1 LKRARSVLLLAV
13 GWALAGCQRD
23 EQPERTTFYDRK
35 IGPVLHASC
44 SISPTRSSCHVSDGQ
59 GNAFGNLS
67 TESFET
73 LNLRRDL
80 LVDYGPYGVPGLLL
94 KVVPPYRLSL
104 SRWDAT
110 PPVLITTD
118 IIHAG
123 SSQIDFTSAAY
134 TTLAGWI
141 ENGGAVN
148 NAAVAEPQ
156 RALDRCTDEPG
167 RDPTFDGTVDPAS
180 PDYDTFRGLVAPVVG
195 ARCAAGNCHGS
206 PANILHLT
214 CGETPDGQR
223 WNYHALRDYVAVNT
237 NSSEIL
243 RRALARDAGGTYH
256 EGGTVFPNR
265 DDPGYQALEAWAT
278 EKGGPTS
285 VPSDPG
291 FLFFADRVQPMLVK
305 RGCMM
310 LGCHSSAMFHDYRL
324 RGGAGGHFGLPA
336 TKRNYELSLE
346 QLALESPDPNAS
358 RLIKKN
364 LAPAAGGIRHR
375 GGNLFGEG
383 ELRDPCDLAA
393 AQTGPLD
400 EQRPYCVVRAWFEL
414 ERSARMADL
423 APLSGIVYVR
433 RAAAADPDTPQDF
446 GTYRPGADVV
456 LAGLTAGVDGS
467 LTVGTSQS
475 LLARC
480 GLDPT
485 TTDARRPAVSWDGAR
500 IAFSARSG
508 ADQPFRV
515 YVVTGSTCAADAAID
530 AVPVDDSGAPVMAN
544 GELIH
549 NFDPAFAPDGRIV
562 FTSTRGNVMNTAAIG
577 YSGPRRTPADPSKLN
592 ANLYVREGDDRIRQ
606 LTFLNNQELYPA
618 FMRDGRLI
626 FSAEKRAPD
635 FYQLAGRRMNLDGG
649 DYHPLFGQRSSID
662 FTQLTDVV
670 ELADK
675 NLAMI
680 LSDKGAER
688 GAGALAIVNRSIGID
703 QPSTNPADYLVDP
716 DAITAQNPDF
726 FQHSLEIIDRAAT
739 GKLSGTEGAY
749 RNPSPLPDGRLLVS
763 YAPTTTALDAFSGKF
778 EIVVMNP
785 QTEARTT
792 LISDPTDDCLWP
804 AAVYAKQ
811 NHGVFGS
818 RFDEANAATRVGTGS
833 TAKVTVLDVGVLQS
847 LLFQNTR
854 SGRPIPNRPALA
866 VWESLPPEQGVT
878 DYASGGSYVTSDR
891 YGQLYARRHF
901 LGNVTV
907 HDDRSAKMV
916 IPGGL
921 PIVLQ
926 GHVAL
931 AGDSAPT
938 THSQR
943 EEMQFYPGEDSRQS
957 FRQKQFDGLCG
968 GCHGSVSGVEMDI
981 AIEPDI
987 LTSASQVTARDAK
1000 PTDLSGVARVGAGT
1014 PPPFP

>member
-1 LKRARSVLLLAV
+1 MKRARSVLLLAV
-13 GWALAGCQRD
+13 GWVLSGCQRD

-35 IGPVLHASC
+35 IGPVLQGSC
-44 SISPTRSSCHVSDGQ
+44 TISPTRSSCHVADPG

-67 TESFET
+67 TESFDT

-94 KVVPPYRLSL
+94 KVVPPYRISL

-118 IIHAG
+118 VTHAAR
-123 SSQIDFTSAAY
+123 SQIDFTSSAY
-134 TTLAGWI
+134 TTLVTWI
-141 ENGGAVN
+141 ENGATVN
-148 NAAVAEPQ
+148 NAKPADPKP
-156 RALDRCTDEPG
+156 RLDPCNEEPG
-167 RDPTFDGTVDPAS
+167 RDPSFDPAVEPAA
-180 PDYDTFRGLVAPVVG
+180 PDYGTFRARVSAVVG
-195 ARCAAGNCHGS
+195 ERCAAGNCHGS
-206 PANILHLT
+206 PANILRLT
-214 CGETPDGQR
+214 CGDTPERIR
-223 WNYHALRDYVAVNT
+223 WNYHALRDYVSVNT
-237 NSSEIL
+237 SSSEVL
-243 RRALARDAGGTYH
+243 RRALAPEAGGSFH
-256 EGGTVFPNR
+256 EGGTVFTSR
-265 DDPGYQALEAWAT
+265 TDPGYQALVAWAT

-310 LGCHSSAMFHDYRL
+310 LGCHSAGMFHDYRL

-364 LAPAAGGIRHR
+364 LSPEAGGIRHR

-383 ELRDPCDLAA
+383 ALSEPCDMTL

-414 ERSARMADL
+414 ERAARMA
-423 APLSGIVYVR
+423 AAVPLNGVAYVR
-433 RAAAADPDTPQDF
+433 RTVAADADMPQDF
-446 GTYRPGADVV
+446 ATYRPGADVV
-456 LAGLTAGVDGS
+456 LAGLTAAADGTLS
-467 LTVGTSQS
+467 VGSSAS
-475 LLARC
+475 LLSAC

-485 TTDARRPAVSWDGAR
+485 MTDARRPAVSWDGTR
-500 IAFSARSG
+500 IAFAARTSA
-508 ADQPFRV
+508 AEPFRI
-515 YVVTGSTCAADAAID
+515 YVVTGTACEVDSAID
-530 AVPVDDSGAPVMAN
+530 APPVDDTGMPVMAS
-544 GELIH
+544 GELFH

-592 ANLYVREGDDRIRQ
+592 ANLYIRETDGRIRQ
-606 LTFLNNQELYPA
+606 LTFLNNQELSPA

-626 FSAEKRAPD
+626 FTAEKRAPD
-635 FYQLAGRRMNLDGG
+635 FYQLAGRRINLDGG
-649 DYHPLFGQRSSID
+649 DYHPLFGQRSTID
-662 FTQLTDVV
+662 FTQATDIV
-670 ELADK
+670 ELSDK

-688 GAGALAIVNRSIGID
+688 GAGALGVVNRSIGID
-703 QPSTNPADYLVDP
+703 QPSTNPDDYLVDP

-726 FQHSLEIIDRAAT
+726 FQHSLNLVDAAAT
-739 GKLSGTEGAY
+739 GKLSGTQGAY
-749 RNPSPLPDGRLLVS
+749 RSPAPLPDGRLLVS
-763 YAPTTTALDAFSGKF
+763 YAPTATALDAFTGKF
-778 EIVVMNP
+778 EIVVVNP
-785 QTEARTT
+785 QTGERTP
-792 LISDPTDDCLWP
+792 LISDPAQDCLWP

-811 NHGVFGS
+811 NLGVFAS
-818 RFDEANAATRVGTGS
+818 RFDEANAATRVGTGP

-854 SGRPIPNRPALA
+854 SRRPIPERPTLA
-866 VWESLPPEQGVT
+866 VWESLPPEPGVT
-878 DYASGGSYVTSDR
+878 DFASGGNFVTSDR
-891 YGQLYARRHF
+891 YGELYVRRHF

-907 HDDRSAKMV
+907 HPDRSAAML
-916 IPGGL
+916 IPGGV
-921 PIVLQ
+921 PIVLEGRVQ
-926 GHVAL
+926 L
-931 AGDSAPT
+931 ANDAAPT

-943 EEMQFYPGEDSRQS
+943 EEMQFYPGEDSRQG
-957 FRQKQFDGLCG
+957 FRQEQFVGLCG
-968 GCHGSVSGVEMDI
+968 GCHGSVSGRELDI
-981 AIEPDI
+981 AIKPDI
-987 LTSASQVTARDAK
+987 LTSASQVTARDAR
-1000 PTDLSGVARVGAGT
+1000 PTDLTGAMRIGPGT

>member
-1 LKRARSVLLLAV
+1 LLLAV
-13 GWALAGCQRD
+13 GWVLLGCQRD

-35 IGPVLHASC
+35 IAPVLQGNC

-67 TESFET
+67 TETFGE

-80 LVDYGPYGVPGLLL
+80 MVEYGPYGVPGLLL
-94 KVVPPYRLSL
+94 KVVPPYKISL
-104 SRWDAT
+104 SRWDAA

-118 IIHAG
+118 ITHAAR
-123 SSQIDFTSAAY
+123 SQIDFTSSAY
-134 TTLAGWI
+134 TTLVTWI
-141 ENGGAVN
+141 ENGAAEN
-148 NAAVAEPQ
+148 NAGPAEPH
-156 RALDRCTDEPG
+156 RALDRCTNELG
-167 RDPTFDGTVDPAS
+167 QDPTFDGTADPAA
-180 PDYDTFRGLVAPVVG
+180 PDYPTFRARVAPVVAG
-195 ARCAAGNCHGS
+195 RCAAGNCHGS

-214 CGETPDGQR
+214 CGETPEGAR
-223 WNYHALRDYVAVNT
+223 WNYHALRDYVSVNT
-237 NSSEIL
+237 AASEVL
-243 RRALARDAGGTYH
+243 RRALAREAGGTYH

-265 DDPGYQALEAWAT
+265 QDPGYQALEAWAT
-278 EKGGPTS
+278 EKGGPTT
-285 VPSDPG
+285 VPADPG

-336 TKRNYELSLE
+336 TRRNYELSLE

-383 ELRDPCDLAA
+383 ALREACDMAA

-400 EQRPYCVVRAWFEL
+400 DQRPYCVVRAWFEL
-414 ERSARMADL
+414 ERAARMAAA
-423 APLSGIVYVR
+423 APLSGVVYVR
-433 RAAAADPDTPQDF
+433 HAPVGDADTPQDF
-446 GTYRPGADVV
+446 ATYRPGADVV
-456 LAGLTAGVDGS
+456 LAAVTAAADGT
-467 LTVGTSQS
+467 LTVGGSSS
-475 LLARC
+475 LLGAC

-485 TTDARRPAVSWDGAR
+485 MTDARRPAVSWDGTR
-500 IAFSARSG
+500 IAFAART
-508 ADQPFRV
+508 AATDPFRV
-515 YVVTGSTCAADAAID
+515 YVVNGAACAVDAAIE
-530 AVPVDDSGAPVMAN
+530 APPVDDTGAPVMAN

-577 YSGPRRTPADPSKLN
+577 YSGPRRSPADPSKLN
-592 ANLYVREGDDRIRQ
+592 ANLYLRETDGRIRQ

-626 FSAEKRAPD
+626 FTAEKRAPD

-649 DYHPLFGQRSSID
+649 DYHPLFGQRSTID

-670 ELADK
+670 ELSDK

-680 LSDKGAER
+680 LSEKGAQR
-688 GAGALAIVNRSIGID
+688 GAGALAIVNRSIGVD

-716 DAITAQNPDF
+716 EAIGRQNPEF
-726 FQHSLEIIDRAAT
+726 FQHSLELLDRVAT
-739 GKLSGTEGAY
+739 GKLTGTQGAY
-749 RNPSPLPDGRLLVS
+749 RNPAPLPDGRLLVS
-763 YAPTTTALDAFSGKF
+763 YAPTVTALDAFAGKF

-792 LISDPTDDCLWP
+792 LVSDPTQDCLWP

-811 NHGVFGS
+811 NGGVFRS
-818 RFDEANAATRVGTGS
+818 RFDEANAATRVGSGP

-854 SGRPIPNRPALA
+854 SGRPIPARPALG

-878 DYASGGSYVTSDR
+878 DYASGGTYVTMDR
-891 YGQLYARRHF
+891 FGQVYSRRHF
-901 LGNVTV
+901 LGNVPV
-907 HDDRSAKMV
+907 HGDRSASMV
-916 IPGGL
+916 IPGGV
-921 PIVLQ
+921 PIMLEAR
-926 GHVAL
+926 VAL
-931 AGDSAPT
+931 EGDPSAT

-943 EEMQFYPGEDSRQS
+943 EEMQFYPGEDSRQG
-957 FRQKQFDGLCG
+957 FREEQFGGLCG
-968 GCHGSVSGVEMDI
+968 GCHGSVSGAEMEI
-981 AIEPDI
+981 AIKPDI
-987 LTSASQVTARDAK
+987 LTSASQVTARDAR
-1000 PTDLSGVARVGAGT
+1000 PADLTGASRLG
-1014 PPPFP
+1014 PGQGPPFP

>member
-1 LKRARSVLLLAV
+1 LRRARSVLLLAV
-13 GWALAGCQRD
+13 GWLLVGCQRD

-35 IGPVLHASC
+35 IAPVLQASC
-44 SISPTRSSCHVSDGQ
+44 SISPTRSSCHVADPQ

-80 LVDYGPYGVPGLLL
+80 MVDYGPYGVPGLLL
-94 KVVPPYRLSL
+94 KVVPAYRLSL

-118 IIHAG
+118 ITHAAR
-123 SSQIDFTSAAY
+123 SQIDFTSSAY
-134 TTLAGWI
+134 TTLVGWI
-141 ENGGAVN
+141 ENGATVN
-148 NAAVAEPQ
+148 NAAPAEPQ
-156 RALDRCTDEPG
+156 RELDRCTNELG
-167 RDPTFDGTVDPAS
+167 RDPTFDGTADPAA
-180 PDYDTFRGLVAPVVG
+180 PDYATFRALVAPVVG

-214 CGETPDGQR
+214 CGETPDGER
-223 WNYHALRDYVAVNT
+223 WNYHVLRDYVSVNT
-237 NSSEIL
+237 TSSEVL

-256 EGGTVFPNR
+256 EGGTVFANR

-285 VPSDPG
+285 APSDPG
-291 FLFFADRVQPMLVK
+291 FAFFADRVQPMLVK

-364 LAPAAGGIRHR
+364 LSPSAGGIRHR

-383 ELRDPCDLAA
+383 GLREPCDLTL

-414 ERSARMADL
+414 ERSARMAAL
-423 APLSGIVYVR
+423 TPLEGVVYVR
-433 RAAAADPDTPQDF
+433 RAAATDPDMPQDF
-446 GTYRPGADVV
+446 ATYRPGADVV
-456 LAGLTAGVDGS
+456 LSGLTAGADGG
-467 LTVGTSQS
+467 LTVGTSSS
-475 LLARC
+475 LLASC
-480 GLDPT
+480 GLDPIV
-485 TTDARRPAVSWDGAR
+485 TDARRPAVSWDGTR
-500 IAFSARSG
+500 IAFSARSS
-508 ADQPFRV
+508 AEQPLRV
-515 YVVTGSTCAADAAID
+515 YVVTGASCVVDSAID
-530 AVPVDDSGAPVMAN
+530 AMPVDDTGAPVLAN

-549 NFDPAFAPDGRIV
+549 NFDPAFAPDGRMV

-592 ANLYVREGDDRIRQ
+592 ANLYVRESDGRIRQ

-635 FYQLAGRRMNLDGG
+635 FYQLAGRRINLDGG

-662 FTQLTDVV
+662 YTQLTDVV

-680 LSDKGAER
+680 LSEKGAER
-688 GAGALAIVNRSIGID
+688 GAGALGILNRSIGID

-716 DAITAQNPDF
+716 DAIAAQNSDF
-726 FQHSLEIIDRAAT
+726 FQHSLEIIDQAAT

-749 RNPSPLPDGRLLVS
+749 RNPTPLPDGRLLVS
-763 YAPTTTALDAFSGKF
+763 YAPTATALDAFSGKF

-785 QTEARTT
+785 ETEARTA
-792 LISDPTDDCLWP
+792 LISHPTEDCLWP
-804 AAVYAKQ
+804 VAVYAKP
-811 NHGVFGS
+811 NGGIFGS
-818 RFDEANAATRVGTGS
+818 RFDEANGATRVGSGS
-833 TAKVTVLDVGVLQS
+833 TARVTVLDVGVLQS
-847 LLFQNTR
+847 LLFQNAR
-854 SGRPIPNRPALA
+854 SRRPIPDRPVLG

-878 DYASGGSYVTSDR
+878 DYASGGSFVTSDR

-901 LGNVTV
+901 LGNVPV
-907 HDDRSAKMV
+907 HADRSAGMI

-926 GHVAL
+926 GRVAL
-931 AGDSAPT
+931 ADDATPT
-938 THSQR
+938 VHSQR
-943 EEMQFYPGEDSRQS
+943 EEMQFYPGEDARQG
-957 FRQKQFDGLCG
+957 FRQEQFDGLCG
-968 GCHGSVSGVEMDI
+968 GCHGSVSGRETDI
-981 AIEPDI
+981 AIKPDI
-987 LTSASQVTARDAK
+987 LTSASQVTARDAN
-1000 PTDLSGVARVGAGT
+1000 PEDLSGVARIGAGT